1 MIIVFQE
8 IKNHCLFGKRWD
20 IKIKTENAETN
31 EQMKYP
37 SKSDAYS

>member
-8 IKNHCLFGKRWD
+8 IKTTAFLEKSWD